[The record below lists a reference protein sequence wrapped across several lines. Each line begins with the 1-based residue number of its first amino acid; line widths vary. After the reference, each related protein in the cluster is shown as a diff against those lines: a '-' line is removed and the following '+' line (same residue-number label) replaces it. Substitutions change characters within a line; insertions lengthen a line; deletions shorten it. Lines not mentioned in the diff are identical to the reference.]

1 MSLPPKPGFPA
12 LALAVTGGAFRG
24 FIGHHCFYLAASVA
38 FYSILSLIPFFFAI
52 VSISGWVVGSFGGVH
67 QAINNVLADTLPF
80 YSDLLMDEV
89 IKISL
94 GSGFYGLIG
103 LLFIIWVGSL
113 VFDSLEFSLNQVFE
127 SPRRRPYLKTKLMG
141 LAIFPAG
148 GFLLTLIL
156 FTSALLGMLR
166 RLPLADF
173 SALLSEAQIFLIDLA
188 VAALPHLLLFG
199 VLVLTFRIVPAVR
212 VSYGQACLGSLVS
225 TVGWFVLKQIFG
237 LVILPNPNYGI
248 VYGSLKAM
256 IILILWLFFSVC
268 LVLFSAEVIAT
279 YRRLR
284 PREENNVP
292 VQSKV

>member
-1 MSLPPKPGFPA
+1 MNLRPNPKLPA
-12 LALAVTGGAFRG
+12 LVVGVAGGALRG
-24 FIGHHCFYLAASVA
+24 FIGHNCFYLAAAVA

-52 VSISGWVVGSFGGVH
+52 VSIAGRVVGSFGGVH
-67 QAINNVLADTLPF
+67 QAINNILADTLPF

-103 LLFIIWVGSL
+103 ILFIIWVGSL

-127 SPRRRPYLKTKLMG
+127 SPRRRPFLKTKLMG

-156 FTSALLGMLR
+156 FASATLGMLR
-166 RLPLADF
+166 KLPLGDF
-173 SALLSEAQIFLIDLA
+173 SSLLSWAQSNLIDL
-188 VAALPHLLLFG
+188 VLGSLPHLLLFG
-199 VLVLTFRIVPAVR
+199 VLVMTFRIVPAVK
-212 VSYGQACLGSLVS
+212 VSYGQACLGALISLI
-225 TVGWFVLKQIFG
+225 GWIVMKLIFG

-256 IILILWLFFSVC
+256 IILILWIFFSVC
-268 LVLFSAEVIAT
+268 LVLFSAEVIAA
-279 YRRLR
+279 YRRLK

-292 VQSKV
+292 VQAVV

>member
-1 MSLPPKPGFPA
+1 LTVSAKTRVPA
-12 LALAVTGGAFRG
+12 LTAAVITGALRG
-24 FIGHHCFYLAASVA
+24 FIRHNCFYLAAAVA
-38 FYSILSLIPFFFAI
+38 FYSILSLIPFFFVI
-52 VSISGWVVGSFGGVH
+52 VSIAGRVVGSFQGVH
-67 QAINNVLADTLPF
+67 EAINKILADTIPF

-94 GSGFYGLIG
+94 GSGLYGLVG

-127 SPRRRPYLKTKLMG
+127 SPRKRPYLKAKLMG

-156 FTSALLGMLR
+156 FTSALLGTIQQ
-166 RLPLADF
+166 LPLGYF
-173 SALLSEAQIFLIDLA
+173 SDLFSGAQIFLVDLLRA
-188 VAALPHLLLFG
+188 SLPHLVLFA
-199 VLVLTFRIVPAVR
+199 VLVLTFRIVPAVK
-212 VSYGQACLGSLVS
+212 VSYGQACLGGLVS
-225 TVGWFVLKQIFG
+225 SIGWMVLRFIFG

-268 LVLFSAEVIAT
+268 LVLLSAEVIAA

-284 PREENNVP
+284 PRESNGV
-292 VQSKV
+292 